1 MKKALIVIVI
11 AVVLIGAAVYYFVYN
26 KPHRNIISEEAA
38 YSLPSSEIYN
48 AFTTNPDDANTKY
61 LNKVV
66 SVTGIVTDVAEIND
80 NEVKIV
86 LSADDDMFGVA
97 CSFSDEEAEKAKLM
111 QEGNEVTIK
120 GLCTGYSGDDVMP
133 GDVVLIKCSI
143 QND

>member
-1 MKKALIVIVI
+1 MKKVLLVIII
-11 AVVLIGAAVYYFVYN
+11 AVVLIGVAVYYFVYN
-26 KPHRNIISEEAA
+26 KPHRDIVAEKAA
-38 YSLPSSEIYN
+38 YSLPASELYN
-48 AFTTNPDDANTKY
+48 SFISNPDNANEKY

-66 SVTGIVTDVAEIND
+66 SVTGTVTDVAELND
-80 NEVKIV
+80 NEVKLV
-86 LSADDDMFGVA
+86 LSVDDDMFGVA
-97 CSFSDEEAEKAKLM
+97 CSFSGDEADKAKIM